1 MTPDNGSPP
10 RNARHNAS
18 ADMMGVSDNVSRRGR
33 RGSILNETDQI
44 NISTQQHV
52 SEGRCSS
59 SEMLALPLFVTSCR

>member
-18 ADMMGVSDNVSRRGR
+18 ADMMGVFENMLRCGR

-44 NISTQQHV
+44 NISTQQRV
-52 SEGRCSS
+52 SEGR
-59 SEMLALPLFVTSCR
+59 